1 MRMLVSCIIIVLAI
15 AGILWAFDTAPFR
28 EVLKNTI
35 TLTTFAAIAL
45 IVIMVVLSVV
55 VLIIGWIFDNGLQK
69 VYGMGIICFVL
80 AVMVPV
86 ASKFIPADMTLLG
99 YPPVTVLN
107 VIVCIAIAAWI
118 IVSLKHIFYDRYL

>member
-1 MRMLVSCIIIVLAI
+1 MRMLLNFIIIILAI

-45 IVIMVVLSVV
+45 IVIMAVLSVV
-55 VLIIGWIFDNGLQK
+55 VLIIGWICDNGLQK
-69 VYGMGIICFVL
+69 VYGMGAICFLL

-86 ASKFIPADMTLLG
+86 ASKFMPADMTLLG
-99 YPPVTVLN
+99 YSPLIVLN
-107 VIVCIAIAAWI
+107 VIVGIAIAAWI